1 MSAGYIPTYKFK
13 LEEFDDGKQKWQS
26 YECEIND
33 SDSDIPTQFSITG
46 YGADA
51 KEAREDM
58 LIDLDKF
65 IEALLK
71 FRESLKND

>member
-1 MSAGYIPTYKFK
+1 MNGRYRLEYKFK

-33 SDSDIPTQFSITG
+33 DDSDVPTQFSITG
-46 YGADA
+46 YGANAQEA
-51 KEAREDM
+51 KEDM
-58 LIDLDKF
+58 LIDLDNF
-65 IEALLK
+65 IKVLLK